1 MDIMFGMLKNMG
13 VIIEDLMDNVIDGI
27 SDIMSELDIIICYL
41 WRDAEVQINDDIVEM
56 SLTYVVIATCTFLE

>member
-1 MDIMFGMLKNMG
+1 MFGMLKNMG

>member
-27 SDIMSELDIIICYL
+27 SDIMSELDIIICYF